1 MKVATS
7 YRFALSYLLKNKIFN
22 TLIIFNAKKFRYKQI
37 QSCYF
42 CKLFVQIVD
51 FDPTYSCIITT
62 PLECSKEAKKLGL
75 DVGNKDFSFESD
87 GYSQKGCYYYEQT
100 LERGKK
106 NTAFFGT
113 GGTIKQMVE
122 KARAIEE
129 TMDDWGRKSITKNC
143 LAAGDANNLA

>member
-1 MKVATS
+1 M
-7 YRFALSYLLKNKIFN
+7 
-22 TLIIFNAKKFRYKQI
+22 AKKFRYKQI

-75 DVGNKDFSFESD
+75 DVGNKDYSFESD
-87 GYSQKGCYYYEQT
+87 GYSRKGCYYYEQT
-100 LERGKK
+100 SNVREK

-122 KARAIEE
+122 TARATED
-129 TMDDWGRKSITKNC
+129 TMDDEGARSITKKC
-143 LAAGDANNLA
+143 LAAGDFNNLA

>member
-1 MKVATS
+1 M
-7 YRFALSYLLKNKIFN
+7 
-22 TLIIFNAKKFRYKQI
+22 
-37 QSCYF
+37 
-42 CKLFVQIVD
+42 
-51 FDPTYSCIITT
+51 
-62 PLECSKEAKKLGL
+62 ECSKEAKKLGL

-100 LERGKK
+100 LESGKK

-129 TMDDWGRKSITKNC
+129 TMDEWGRKSITKNC